1 VFALTF
7 VLILVLEPLLM
18 KKFAPPQQQP
28 PTTEQ
33 PSQQQNQPANT
44 SPASP
49 ATNPPQATPKIQQ
62 TTATR
67 EGQSEAETVV
77 ENDLY
82 RIVFTNRGAQVKSW
96 VLKKFTDDKNQPL
109 ELVNA
114 DAAAKYG
121 YPLSFYVYDEALR
134 TRLNSALY
142 VTSGTGTIHAPA
154 DLTFEYADGDVTV
167 KKTFHFNNS
176 YVVGIETSVVS
187 KGAEVPAFSAWPV
200 GAGDQSSPGYF
211 TASHVV
217 SYDGTTNWHGG
228 EEVQRLVAKKI
239 NNGATVKGPLIWAGT
254 EDQYFAAVFMPE
266 DPESAALVASHN
278 PVEVA
283 KKQQEVLGAA
293 VGNMKGATSQRLFV
307 GPKSLDVVESVH
319 ATARS
324 GSPSDL
330 GGLVNFGF
338 FGVISRPLF
347 VWLRWS
353 QQFIHNW
360 GWAIVVQTLIINLA
374 LLPLRLASMKS
385 SLKMQKVAPQIKAI
399 QEKYKKYKINDPR
412 RAEMNQE
419 VAALYKREGVNPV
432 GGCLPLVVQMPFLF
446 AYYSMLGS
454 AIELRHAHWFWVHDL
469 SSADPTYM
477 LPILIIIST
486 LLMQRMTPT
495 VGMDQTQQKMMT
507 YMMPLM
513 LGVISWH
520 LAAGLCLYWSMSNGI
535 GIAQQMI
542 MNRTELGREMRAE
555 MEKRARKKKKD

>member
-239 NNGATVKGPLIWAGT
+239 NNGATIKGPLIWAGT

-266 DPESAALVASHN
+266 DPESAALVPSHN